1 MCIFC
6 ILHFST
12 KRRKKNQPKIQR
24 KQRNGKKRRKYGKK
38 NSFMHYN
45 AMYTKQLGTTQST
58 RSTEN
63 CDESTV
69 KYIRFWFGIKLNV
82 RMKTNTK
89 YYYLTNAHKK
99 WTLVSCIQ
107 YSAFGIHYGYL
118 RNFYGSFNPNKSQPV
133 N

>member
-1 MCIFC
+1 ME
-6 ILHFST
+6 
-12 KRRKKNQPKIQR
+12 
-24 KQRNGKKRRKYGKK
+24 KKRRKYGKK

-45 AMYTKQLGTTQST
+45 AMYTKQLETTQST

-89 YYYLTNAHKK
+89 YIITERMH
-99 WTLVSCIQ
+99 I
-107 YSAFGIHYGYL
+107 
-118 RNFYGSFNPNKSQPV
+118 KSGH
-133 N
+133 